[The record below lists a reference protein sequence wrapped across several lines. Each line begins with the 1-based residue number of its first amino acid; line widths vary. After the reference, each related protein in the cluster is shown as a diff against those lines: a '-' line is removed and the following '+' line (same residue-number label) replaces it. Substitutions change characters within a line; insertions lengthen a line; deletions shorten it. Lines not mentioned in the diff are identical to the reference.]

1 MKVASSTLALVTLG
15 LSSSP
20 LFSHG
25 SKAPIDPYEL
35 LSAGQPYGEVFTLE
49 PFSAKVY
56 YEAKTGAKI
65 LTDVYSNVT
74 AGSPC
79 SSGTNITNINTTLIA
94 SGPAYNTTTS
104 DGNINSVQLT
114 TADIKSTGAYM
125 AVGANDGKVNLCVR
139 SYLTADYDSS
149 SAGDEVVSFVDTQLE
164 LNVDFTAKFQN
175 FTQEVNITA
184 TTSKNFTQNITK
196 NVEVESF
203 LCASGSNATT
213 SYKIGQ
219 DFSVCV
225 RPTLEFSSKGYSI
238 DGFVNVTCENSAA
251 SRALV
256 NNSNPD
262 ALTAVK
268 KAPAVSGYL
277 DGAGQMAG
285 GAAGAFESVVT
296 AGYFSSN
303 ENSFTCSG
311 DASLKYT
318 PAVCTKSAIAQAT
331 REATSVLYAGI
342 CLKGYNSTGVTLERK
357 IEATDNTTFTD
368 ISQATKIVPL
378 LKYYN
383 ASQYDHTA
391 FHNDT
396 SENGFCGPNDSFFP
410 PERNLREYA
419 YWIMKSVEF
428 KFILNPDYAGT
439 TVEICVLGTKT
450 APDFGQEWN
459 LTNMTAAPG
468 ETLIQGQTITHLHW
482 WCVQEKYNVNEDVC
496 DYPKS
501 GRKLETVSFRDTYGF
516 SRSVQDA
523 SSTSASPFAAKIGLN
538 SEGTEAITA
547 SSAVI
552 YDGLVSIAMFGVSLF
567 FILCDV
573 M

>member
-1 MKVASSTLALVTLG
+1 MKAASSTLAL
-15 LSSSP
+15 
-20 LFSHG
+20 
-25 SKAPIDPYEL
+25 APIDTYEL
-35 LSAGQPYGEVFTLE
+35 LAAGQPYGEVFTLE

-56 YEAKTGAKI
+56 YEAKTGAKV

-149 SAGDEVVSFVDTQLE
+149 SSGDEVVSFVDTQIE
-164 LNVDFTAKFQN
+164 LNVDFTAKFAN
-175 FTQEVNITA
+175 FTQDVNITSTA
-184 TTSKNFTQNITK
+184 SKDFTQNFTK

-203 LCASGSNATT
+203 LCASGSNAAT

-251 SRALV
+251 SRELV

-268 KAPAVSGYL
+268 KAPEVSGYL
-277 DGAGQMAG
+277 DGAGQKAG
-285 GAAGAFESVVT
+285 GAAAAFESVVT

-318 PAVCTKSAIAQAT
+318 PGVCTKSAIAQAT
-331 REATSVLYAGI
+331 GDAMDVVFEGI
-342 CLKGYNSTGVTLERK
+342 CLKGVNSTGTTLEKK
-357 IEATDNTTFTD
+357 IEYQVAWLSTIVEKAWATTIVPDLRYHKSNQTTD
-368 ISQATKIVPL
+368 ITEFVNQS
-378 LKYYN
+378 
-383 ASQYDHTA
+383 S
-391 FHNDT
+391 
-396 SENGFCGPNDSFFP
+396 FCGSNDAFFQP
-410 PERNLREYA
+410 ARTENEYSGMTSD
-419 YWIMKSVEF
+419 MKSVEF
-428 KFILNPDYAGT
+428 NFTLNPDYAGT
-439 TVEICVLGTKT
+439 TIEICFLTSPFNSGEIHHEWPLTDTVQLEKLRRGSTDKYFKWFCTKK
-450 APDFGQEWN
+450 
-459 LTNMTAAPG
+459 
-468 ETLIQGQTITHLHW
+468 
-482 WCVQEKYNVNEDVC
+482 KYNVNEVC
-496 DYPKS
+496 VIPS
-501 GRKLETVSFRDTYGF
+501 PGRKLETVSFKDTYGF

-567 FILCDV
+567 FMLCDV